1 MKFLRKL
8 LAPISKLS
16 NSAEATQ
23 VGTPY
28 NDSKRAYFGHDGMD
42 QILVGTGQSTGIERS
57 HNEDALLV
65 LTGRSAGE
73 TPLPEFGLFVVAD
86 GMGGHR
92 AGEVASAVSVRTVA
106 RKLTEGAI
114 LQIFDTGDDDTESAP
129 LQELL
134 REAMEEANQAVV
146 DLVPGGGTTLTT
158 AVLLGHQVTIGH
170 VGDSRIYFID
180 DGKTEVVTRDH
191 SLVERLREL
200 GQLTPEEAENHPQ
213 RNVLYR
219 AIGQGANL
227 EVDVLT
233 LPAPRGGHLLICSD
247 GLWGVVTDP
256 DILAIVNGA
265 AHPQTACEEL
275 VKAAN
280 AAGGPDNITAV
291 LIRFPPG

>member
-1 MKFLRKL
+1 MNFLTKL
-8 LAPISKLS
+8 FAPFSKLS
-16 NSAEATQ
+16 SSSDGKQ
-23 VGTPY
+23 VDHPEK
-28 NDSKRAYFGHDGMD
+28 DSTWASFELNGMH
-42 QILVGTGQSTGIERS
+42 QILVGIGQSTGIERS

-106 RKLTEGAI
+106 RKLTEKAI
-114 LQIFDTGDDDTESAP
+114 LQIFDTDDDHESAP

-256 DILAIVNGA
+256 DILTIVNGA
-265 AHPQTACEEL
+265 NHPQTACEQL

-291 LIRFPPG
+291 LIRFPPD